1 MIVFRKDPSLPI
13 ANQPKR
19 KGINMKRAIL
29 ASILGLAGLLAMV
42 ATSNAGGS
50 IYFQN
55 YASGAERFYA
65 PVTFGS
71 SGQAVNGGTT
81 TVAGFGVGSEFTA
94 DLLYSLNGFSYTL
107 LTQANSGASTA
118 GFGGYPVPFG
128 FFSSTVDG
136 PLPSAGS
143 VYSSGIAPGYFFG
156 GAVEI
161 PSYTSGPITFIVE
174 AYNGSSYAAS
184 EGAGM
189 WRGQSAP
196 FTIPE
201 LATGIQPPGFMTTMQ
216 PFAFFS
222 IPEPTTLALGGLGLA
237 ALMLFRRRLA

>member
-1 MIVFRKDPSLPI
+1 
-13 ANQPKR
+13 
-19 KGINMKRAIL
+19 
-29 ASILGLAGLLAMV
+29 MV
-42 ATSNAGGS
+42 TTSGAAGS

-55 YASGAERFYA
+55 YATGVAGVNA

-71 SGQAVNGGTT
+71 SGQPVNGGTV
-81 TVAGFGVGSEFTA
+81 TVAGYGLGSEFTA
-94 DLLYSLNGFSYTL
+94 DLLYSLSGGSYYTL
-107 LTQANSGASTA
+107 LTQANSGISFE

-128 FFSSTVDG
+128 WGSTADG
-136 PLPSAGS
+136 PLTSPPNVFSGS
-143 VYSSGIAPGYFFG
+143 FAGYFIG
-156 GAVEI
+156 DAVQI
-161 PSYTSGPITFIVE
+161 PAYTSGPITFIVE

-184 EGAGM
+184 VGAGM

-222 IPEPTTLALGGLGLA
+222 IPEPTTVALGGLGLA
-237 ALMLFRRRLA
+237 ALMLFRRSPKS